1 MSSIGQLWLILVP
14 DLGSDRQVD
23 VIVIKESGDG
33 STTVSKGSLI
43 VPSDISLSPDT
54 KFEIAGA

>member
-1 MSSIGQLWLILVP
+1 MSSISRLELILDP

-33 STTVSKGSLI
+33 STTVSRGSLI
-43 VPSDISLSPDT
+43 VPSNISLSPDT
-54 KFEIAGA
+54 ESEIAGA